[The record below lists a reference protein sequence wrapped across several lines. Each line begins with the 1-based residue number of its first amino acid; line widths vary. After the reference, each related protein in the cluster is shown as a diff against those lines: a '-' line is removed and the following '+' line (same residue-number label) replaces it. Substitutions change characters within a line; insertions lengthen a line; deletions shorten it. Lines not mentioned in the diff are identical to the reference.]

1 MAFEPYTRSYFI
13 VPKNDAEKANAL
25 GGIKVT
31 AEQKAKNRFIEKV
44 HVAADKDLWFFVGM
58 NIPKETTWP
67 FVTFE
72 VVPSSDELADEREYE
87 SKNAANLIDDAFD
100 NGKQVQD
107 YYSNLVPNL
116 HTRKVN

>member
-1 MAFEPYTRSYFI
+1 MAFEPYTRLYFI
-13 VPKNDAEKANAL
+13 VPKSDAEKANAL

-87 SKNAANLIDDAFD
+87 SKNAVNLIDDAFD
-100 NGKQVQD
+100 NGEQVQD
-107 YYSNLVPNL
+107 YYDNLVPKL
-116 HTRKVN
+116 RPRKF